1 MLLFTIHVV
10 RKQMLKSLGQKWLPF
25 SPTLL
30 LARLIHSYA
39 WKKSLFFNCAH
50 SSIVSVWTSPQ
61 RFNSTLVVFFFFL
74 HRYAVVLFTLG
85 DGWILINFPTSAPL
99 KRILMEKGNSVI
111 WTLQLSAKKG
121 CKCCTNESV
130 GNLPL
135 WLLWRFSHFS
145 NLSLEYLKRRGGE
158 KQLNKRDQG
167 QGLHTS
173 RKELVCI
180 MRLYLNL
187 VSVMIKADPC
197 DNGTGVQESASWVL
211 KSYVSRPASQLLGNL
226 THKMGYSV
234 AYKTEQSISMVPPIL
249 VVIEG
254 VM

>member
-1 MLLFTIHVV
+1 
-10 RKQMLKSLGQKWLPF
+10 
-25 SPTLL
+25 
-30 LARLIHSYA
+30 
-39 WKKSLFFNCAH
+39 
-50 SSIVSVWTSPQ
+50 
-61 RFNSTLVVFFFFL
+61 
-74 HRYAVVLFTLG
+74 
-85 DGWILINFPTSAPL
+85 
-99 KRILMEKGNSVI
+99 
-111 WTLQLSAKKG
+111 
-121 CKCCTNESV
+121 
-130 GNLPL
+130 
-135 WLLWRFSHFS
+135 
-145 NLSLEYLKRRGGE
+145 
-158 KQLNKRDQG
+158 
-167 QGLHTS
+167 
-173 RKELVCI
+173 